1 MPAAKSNQ
9 NLKSAR
15 IKTYMIQNKPFYKT
29 EFGEAHLGDAMQLLK
44 ATPSESVDLIVT
56 SPPFALQTPKA
67 YGNEKQDKYVDWLLA
82 YADEVKRVLKP
93 TGSFVLDLGCVYE
106 KGRPVRNLYNYRVL
120 IKMCDEFDWNLA
132 EEFFWHNP
140 SKLASPAEWVNK
152 RKIRAKDSVNT
163 VWWFSKTDFPKADT
177 NKVLNAYSERMK
189 KLLDNGTKYYTP
201 KLRPSGHD
209 ISEGFNTDN
218 GGALP
223 SNLLPIPNSDSNS
236 KYFRFCRAAGVT
248 SHPARFPLELP
259 EFFIKFLTDEGDV
272 VLDIFA
278 GSNTTGAAAQALNRK
293 WIAFE
298 LNQEYLAASVMRF
311 CEEEKEATQA
321 YGKLLKKPRHSTAK
335 RAQKKSKQTE
345 EAPTLDGLQV
355 AYAQ

>member
-1 MPAAKSNQ
+1 
-9 NLKSAR
+9 
-15 IKTYMIQNKPFYKT
+15 MIQNKPFYKT
-29 EFGEAHLGDAMQLLK
+29 EFGEAHLGDAMHLLK
-44 ATPSESVDLIVT
+44 ATPSESVDLLIT

-67 YGNEKQDKYVDWLLA
+67 YGNEKQDKYVDWLLT
-82 YADEVKRVLKP
+82 YADEIKRVLKP
-93 TGSFVLDLGCVYE
+93 TGSFVLDLGGVYE

-120 IKMCDEFDWNLA
+120 IKMCDEFGWNLA
-132 EEFFWHNP
+132 EEFFWYNP
-140 SKLASPAEWVNK
+140 SKLASPAEWVTK

-163 VWWFSKTDFPKADT
+163 VWWFSKTDNPKADT
-177 NKVLNAYSERMK
+177 RNVLNPYSDRMQ

-201 KLRPSGHD
+201 GLRPSGHD
-209 ISEGFNTDN
+209 ISDGFNNDN

-259 EFFIKFLTDEGDV
+259 AFFIKFLTDENDV
-272 VLDIFA
+272 VLDIFG

-293 WIAFE
+293 WLTFE

-311 CEEEKEATQA
+311 AEEEDDAVRA
-321 YGKLLKKPRHSTAK
+321 YEKLLKKTPIVKTVKAP
-335 RAQKKSKQTE
+335 QKAE
-345 EAPTLDGLQV
+345 EQPALDGLHV
-355 AYAQ
+355 VYAQ

>member
-1 MPAAKSNQ
+1 MSDADSSHK
-9 NLKSAR
+9 LKSASINR
-15 IKTYMIQNKPFYKT
+15 YMIQNKPFYKT

-44 ATPSESVDLIVT
+44 ATPTESIDLIMT

-82 YADEVKRVLKP
+82 YADEIKRVLKP
-93 TGSFVLDLGCVYE
+93 TGSFVLDLGGVYE

-120 IKMCDEFDWNLA
+120 IRMCDEFGWNLA
-132 EEFFWHNP
+132 EEFFWYNP

-163 VWWFSKTDFPKADT
+163 VWWFSKTDFPKADA
-177 NKVLNAYSERMK
+177 NRVLNPYSDRMK
-189 KLLDNGTKYYTP
+189 KLLDNGKKYYTP

-209 ISEGFNTDN
+209 ISEGFNNDN

-223 SNLLPIPNSDSNS
+223 TNLLPIPNSDSNS

-259 EFFIKFLTDEGDV
+259 EFFIKFLTNENDV
-272 VLDIFA
+272 VLDIFG
-278 GSNTTGAAAQALNRK
+278 GSNTTGAAAQALNRQ
-293 WIAFE
+293 WLTFE

-311 CEEEKEATQA
+311 AEEEKDAVRA
-321 YGKLLKKPRHSTAK
+321 YDKLLKTTLPVKAAKKP
-335 RAQKKSKQTE
+335 KKVE
-345 EAPTLDGLQV
+345 ETPALDSLHV

>member
-1 MPAAKSNQ
+1 MSDANSNHKPKSVRLN
-9 NLKSAR
+9 
-15 IKTYMIQNKPFYKT
+15 TDMIQSRPFYKT
-29 EFGEAHLGDAMQLLK
+29 EYGEAHLGDAMQLLK
-44 ATPSESVDLIVT
+44 ATPSESVDLIIT

-120 IKMCDEFDWNLA
+120 IKMCDEFGWNLA

-177 NKVLNAYSERMK
+177 NKVLNAYSERMR
-189 KLLDNGTKYYTP
+189 KLLDNGKKYYTP

-209 ISEGFNTDN
+209 ISEGFNNDN

-259 EFFIKFLTDEGDV
+259 EFFIKFLTDENDV
-272 VLDIFA
+272 VLDIFG
-278 GSNTTGAAAQALNRK
+278 GSNTTGAAAQALKRK

-311 CEEEKEATQA
+311 YEEEKEAVRS
-321 YGKLLKKPRHSTAK
+321 YEKLLKPQRAAKPT
-335 RAQKKSKQTE
+335 QKKAKQTE
-345 EAPTLDGLQV
+345 ETPDLDGLQV
-355 AYAQ
+355 VYVQ